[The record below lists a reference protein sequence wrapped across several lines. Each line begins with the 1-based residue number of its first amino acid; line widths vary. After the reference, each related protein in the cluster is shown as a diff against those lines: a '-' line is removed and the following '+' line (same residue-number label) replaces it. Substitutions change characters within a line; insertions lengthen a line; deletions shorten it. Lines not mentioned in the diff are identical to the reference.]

1 MRQKSANHVQKENT
15 IRLSMALVLNVQ
27 IKLILSPVFLVV
39 MMNAPYLNPSM
50 MGTVVSLAHK
60 YSTLRQENVNNA
72 KKDFISIKI
81 KEFVLKKIAT
91 FIQLSTV
98 QKDIFLTDKMDNV
111 LNNQS
116 VLVPQTTFTILK
128 QRNVNVQRACLLI
141 LEWNVWVAKIL
152 IFGINL

>member
-141 LEWNVWVAKIL
+141 LE
-152 IFGINL
+152 

>member
-1 MRQKSANHVQKENT
+1 
-15 IRLSMALVLNVQ
+15 MALVLNVQ
-27 IKLILSPVFLVV
+27 IKLISSPVFLVV

-50 MGTVVSLAHK
+50 METVVSLVHK
-60 YSTLRQENVNNA
+60 YSTLRQGNVNNA

-91 FIQLSTV
+91 FTQLLIV

-116 VLVPQTTFTILK
+116 VLALQTTFTILK
-128 QRNVNVQRACLLI
+128 QRNANVQRACLLI
-141 LEWNVWVAKIL
+141 LE
-152 IFGINL
+152 

>member
-1 MRQKSANHVQKENT
+1 
-15 IRLSMALVLNVQ
+15 MALALNVQ
-27 IKLILSPVFLVV
+27 IKLISSPVFLVV

-141 LEWNVWVAKIL
+141 LE
-152 IFGINL
+152 

>member
-1 MRQKSANHVQKENT
+1 
-15 IRLSMALVLNVQ
+15 MALVLNVQ
-27 IKLILSPVFLVV
+27 IKEISSPVFLVV
-39 MMNAPYLNPSM
+39 MMNAPYLNLSM
-50 MGTVVSLAHK
+50 METVVSLAHK
-60 YSTLRQENVNNA
+60 YSTLRQGNVNNA
-72 KKDFISIKI
+72 KKDFILIKI

-91 FIQLSTV
+91 FTQLSTV

-116 VLVPQTTFTILK
+116 VLALQITFTILK
-128 QRNVNVQRACLLI
+128 QKNANVQRACLLI

>member
-116 VLVPQTTFTILK
+116 VLALQTTFTILK

-141 LEWNVWVAKIL
+141 LE
-152 IFGINL
+152 

>member
-1 MRQKSANHVQKENT
+1 
-15 IRLSMALVLNVQ
+15 MALVLNVQ

-91 FIQLSTV
+91 FTQLLIV

-141 LEWNVWVAKIL
+141 LE
-152 IFGINL
+152 